1 MLATAL
7 VAASAAAAA
16 PKPKPRVTLITDS
29 VGAALGWDSTAA
41 HAFEAGLDARLEL
54 GPCRR
59 LASTGC
65 PVAGE
70 VPPSAL
76 DLIRQLGRGL
86 GSNVVIEVGY
96 NDDPHAYAAG
106 IGEVLRA
113 LDAAHV
119 QHVFWVTLHSSS
131 GVYAETNQVIRSA
144 AARRRN
150 VSVIDFDACAAGHD
164 DWFDAAGVH
173 LSAAGAEGLARC
185 LHDGVL
191 QVLDAPPPPPP
202 LEVELHVA
210 PGLVPGFRAQLVASG
225 GTAPYRFTALGLP
238 PGLHADA
245 RGSVTG
251 TIRRAG
257 ELRLRVRVRDAGG
270 RTATVEVD

>member
-1 MLATAL
+1 VLAAAL

-16 PKPKPRVTLITDS
+16 PKPRVTLITDS
-29 VGAALGWDSTAA
+29 VGGALGWDATAA
-41 HAFEAGLDARLEL
+41 HLFEEGLVARLEL

-65 PVAGE
+65 PAAGG

-76 DLIRQLGRGL
+76 DLIRARGRALGP
-86 GSNVVIEVGY
+86 NVVIDVGY
-96 NDDPHAYAAG
+96 NDDPHVYAAG
-106 IGEVLRA
+106 IGDVLRA

-144 AARRRN
+144 AARHEN
-150 VSVIDFDACAAGHD
+150 VSVIDFDACAAGHG
-164 DWFDAAGVH
+164 DWFGGDGVH
-173 LSAAGAEGLARC
+173 LTPAGAEGLARC

-191 QVLDAPPPPPP
+191 RVLDAQPPPPPP

-210 PGLVPGFRAQLVASG
+210 AGLVPGFRAQLVASG
-225 GTAPYRFTALGLP
+225 GTAPYRFTALALP
-238 PGLHADA
+238 PGLHADV
-245 RGSVTG
+245 RGEVTG
-251 TIRRAG
+251 TIRRSG
-257 ELRLRVRVRDAGG
+257 ELRLRVRVRDARG
-270 RTATVEVD
+270 RTATVVVG